1 MRFAWSC
8 AMGRLVGSCLLTLLL
23 ISPARGTAFSTDNSD
38 LWYAQNEDGWGMETT
53 QRADVM
59 FATLYVYDSQNQP
72 TFFTATL
79 SYSGN
84 NAQGEAVWAGDL
96 YVTHGPW
103 FGAFFNPQQVSY
115 RIVGQLT
122 YATKIIDSASLSY
135 TVDGVTVSKLIRRFT
150 LRYDN
155 YAGSYVGAFKLTQ
168 SQCFNSGDDG
178 IQTLLG
184 TFSVLSQSSSA
195 LTLVANAYQG
205 LTCTYPGDYQQFGQ
219 FGQSRGAFSCSDG
232 QSGSYT
238 FYEMNVTQTD
248 IRGRITGTNNL
259 GCSISGNFTALRQ

>member
-1 MRFAWSC
+1 
-8 AMGRLVGSCLLTLLL
+8 MGRLVMSCFLTLLL

-38 LWYAQNEDGWGMETT
+38 LWFAQNEDGWGMETT

-72 TFFTATL
+72 TFFSATL

-84 NAQGEAVWAGDL
+84 NAQGDAVWAGDL
-96 YVTHGPW
+96 YQTHGPW

-115 RIVGQLT
+115 RIGAVDVRDARHRFGLPQLHGGRG
-122 YATKIIDSASLSY
+122 DR
-135 TVDGVTVSKLIRRFT
+135 SKLIRRYT

-155 YAGSYVGAFKLTQ
+155 YAGSYVGAYKLTQ
-168 SQCFNSGDDG
+168 SQCFNSANDG
-178 IQTLLG
+178 IRRSLG

-205 LTCTYPGDYQQFGQ
+205 LTCTYRATIRQFGQ
-219 FGQSRGAFSCSDG
+219 FGQSRGAIL
-232 QSGSYT
+232 
-238 FYEMNVTQTD
+238 VL
-248 IRGRITGTNNL
+248 GRTVQGATR
-259 GCSISGNFTALRQ
+259 STK